1 MRRKRRSE
9 DIAVQRIE
17 RLFERAEAEARGDR
31 DLRSDRY
38 VQLARTIGM
47 RYRLRIPRTLKI
59 QLCKGCYA
67 LLIPGK
73 TARVRLREEYI
84 ATTCLRCGMIMRRP
98 YKAPRAPSSRRK

>member
-1 MRRKRRSE
+1 MMKGKRRRE

-17 RLFERAEAEARGDR
+17 RLFELAQAAEKEDQ
-31 DLRSDRY
+31 DQRSKRY
-38 VQLARTIGM
+38 IQLARTIGM
-47 RYRLRIPRTLKI
+47 RYRVRIPRQLKM

-73 TARVRLREEYI
+73 TARVRLRGEYI

-98 YKAPRAPSSRRK
+98 YKAPRAPSSRR

>member
-1 MRRKRRSE
+1 
-9 DIAVQRIE
+9 VQRIE
-17 RLFERAEAEARGDR
+17 RLFELAEAAAKEDQ

-47 RYRLRIPRTLKI
+47 RYRVRIPRKLKI

-73 TARVRLREEYI
+73 NTRVRLREEYI
-84 ATTCLRCGMIMRRP
+84 TTTCLRCGMEMRRP